1 MLPIVND
8 ILITLAELLKIT
20 NYVGDSIVIRKS
32 DDLFKTLN

>member
-8 ILITLAELLKIT
+8 ILITLAGLLKIA

-32 DDLFKTLN
+32 DDYLKH